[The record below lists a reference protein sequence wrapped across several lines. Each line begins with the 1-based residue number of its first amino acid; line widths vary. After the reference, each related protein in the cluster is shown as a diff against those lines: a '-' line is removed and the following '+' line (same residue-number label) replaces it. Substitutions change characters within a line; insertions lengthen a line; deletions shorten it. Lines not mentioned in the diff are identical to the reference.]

1 MAGGKRHPANNSKN
15 LKLNF
20 METQQFS
27 NHVKKHP
34 LFHQFIVPVSLLLV
48 AASLTNAILAFSLQA
63 LIMLITTI
71 LLHLIAF
78 IARDY
83 AKKNQDRIIR
93 AEMRLRYYLL
103 TGESFEGK
111 EQQLS
116 NGQIAALRF
125 AEDAELLSLLENR
138 QTYARTPTEIKTH
151 IKNWKPDHM
160 RV

>member
-1 MAGGKRHPANNSKN
+1 
-15 LKLNF
+15 

-48 AASLTNAILAFSLQA
+48 AASLTNIVLAFSLQA
-63 LIMLITTI
+63 LILLITTI

-103 TGESFEGK
+103 TGESFERK

-116 NGQIAALRF
+116 NGQVAALRF
-125 AEDAELLSLLENR
+125 AEDEELLSLLEDQR
-138 QTYARTPTEIKTH
+138 TYARTPTEIKTH

>member
-15 LKLNF
+15 FKLNF

-34 LFHQFIVPVSLLLV
+34 LFHHFIVPVSLLLV
-48 AASLTNAILAFSLQA
+48 AASLTNIVLAFSLQA
-63 LIMLITTI
+63 LILFITTI

-103 TGESFEGK
+103 TGESFERK

-116 NGQIAALRF
+116 NGQVAALRF
-125 AEDAELLSLLENR
+125 AEDEELLSLLEDQR
-138 QTYARTPTEIKTH
+138 TYARTPTEIKTH